1 MYDVV
6 GDDDDDDD
14 GGSGGDD
21 VENISR
27 VFCLHI
33 CYFCGCQASKSCPK

>member
-1 MYDVV
+1 MYDVGGG
-6 GDDDDDDD
+6 GDDDD
-14 GGSGGDD
+14 GNGGDD

-33 CYFCGCQASKSCPK
+33 GYFCGCQASKSCPK